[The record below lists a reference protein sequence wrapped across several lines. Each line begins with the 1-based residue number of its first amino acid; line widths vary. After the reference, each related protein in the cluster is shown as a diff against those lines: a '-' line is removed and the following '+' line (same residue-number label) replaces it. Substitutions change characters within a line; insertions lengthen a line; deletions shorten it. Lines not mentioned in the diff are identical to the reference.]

1 MTDLGGTAI
10 DADRNVADEPAPSG
24 PGQSD
29 TAKQIRGSSLLLV
42 GRFISMGVNFI
53 VQVLIVG
60 HLAKSD
66 YGAFAL
72 ALSMVTLGSML
83 VTFGLDRGASRF
95 LAVYDEQGD
104 YDRLF
109 GTLLMVGGTIL
120 TLGLA
125 LILLVV
131 GLQESLLGLLV
142 SDPLAIAILV
152 ILIALA
158 PIEAADQLLGGTLA
172 VFASARAIFL
182 RKYVIGPGF
191 RLLVVLLLVL
201 GDFGVEFLA
210 AGYVISGAVGVAIY
224 AGILW
229 TVLKNRGVREHL
241 RFSTV
246 KVPFREILIFTL
258 PLLSTDLVYI
268 AMNTSDALL
277 LGHFWGTEA
286 VAELRAVQPL
296 AGLNAIVFSSF
307 TLLYMPA
314 ASRMFARN
322 DRGGVADLY
331 WRTAI
336 WMAVFSFPI
345 FAVTT
350 SLAGPVTELLY
361 GERYLGSATYLAI
374 LSCGY
379 YFNAALGFNG
389 LTLRVFGLIRYTVA
403 INLTAAVANLVL
415 NLTLIPRF
423 GALGAAIATM
433 STMVFHNIL
442 KQAGLRRG
450 TGIDLFAWQY
460 LRVYVFVAAAAAALG
475 LAQVLLHPPLWVGL
489 PLAAIASLVV
499 VVANRRLLQVQ
510 ETFPEVLK
518 LPFMRRLLGA

>member
-1 MTDLGGTAI
+1 MTDLEGAAL
-10 DADRNVADEPAPSG
+10 DADRNVTDEPAPSG
-24 PGQSD
+24 PGQRD

-42 GRFISMGVNFI
+42 GRFISMGVNFV

-120 TLGLA
+120 SLGLA

-131 GLQESLLGLLV
+131 GLQGSLLGLLIG
-142 SDPLAIAILV
+142 DPQAIAIFV

-158 PIEAADQLLGGTLA
+158 PIEAADQLFGGTLA
-172 VFASARAIFL
+172 VFASARSIFL

-191 RLLVVLLLVL
+191 RLVVVLLLVF

-210 AGYVISGAVGVAIY
+210 AGYVVSGAVGVAIY

-229 TVLKNRGVREHL
+229 TVLGNRGIRSHL

-268 AMNTSDALL
+268 AMNTSDAVI
-277 LGHFWGTEA
+277 LGHYWGTEA

-296 AGLNAIVFSSF
+296 AGLNAVVFSSF

-314 ASRMFARN
+314 ASRMFARKDN
-322 DRGGVADLY
+322 EGVADLY

-350 SLAGPVTELLY
+350 SLAGPVTETLY
-361 GERYLGSATYLAI
+361 GDRYAASATYLAL
-374 LSCGY
+374 LSFGY

-403 INLTAAVANLVL
+403 INLTTAVANLAM
-415 NLTLIPRF
+415 NLTLIPRY
-423 GALGAAIATM
+423 GALGAAIATA
-433 STMVFHNIL
+433 STMVLHNIL

-450 TGIDLFAWQY
+450 TGIDLFAKQY
-460 LRVYVFVAAAAAALG
+460 LRVYVVVAVAAGLLG
-475 LAQVLLHPPLWVGL
+475 LVQVVVHPPLWVGL
-489 PLAAIASLVV
+489 PLAALASLVV
-499 VVANRRLLQVQ
+499 VLANRRLLQVH
-510 ETFPEVLK
+510 ETFPELLK
-518 LPFMRRLLGA
+518 LPLMRRLLGA